1 MKLSSEFV
9 KKVNNKEVKKITFEN
24 DNGYVVSF
32 YNFGGYLHS
41 VEIPSNFDGKIKT
54 LKTTRSV

>member
-1 MKLSSEFV
+1 MKVSSEFV
-9 KKVNNKEVKKITFEN
+9 KNVSNKEVKKITFEN

-41 VEIPSNFDGKIKT
+41 VEIPSKKKIK
-54 LKTTRSV
+54 R